1 MLHCIL
7 ICPNEDANAQ
17 LAVLLSRIP
26 DLEVVRVMT
35 TYPSPDELLRAIRVR
50 KADLLLLCIDEWS
63 QSEAIINGLDNTVP
77 GLPVITFDG
86 HDSPELLPKLMHLG
100 VREHL
105 NFPLDASALASAVDR
120 ARRRLVTHPVAAA
133 RQSDLYTF
141 LPAKPG
147 VGTSTLAVS
156 ASHALAEDFGA
167 RTLLLDC
174 DLAAGA
180 IRFLLKLATSGSV
193 VDSIKHAGNL
203 DEDMWSQ
210 MVGKCD
216 RLEVL
221 HAGLLEP
228 PAGLDLPSLER
239 VLAMARS
246 QYEVICVDLASSMDE
261 FSVALMKE
269 SRRIFLV
276 TTPEVVPLHM
286 AKARLASLKDLG
298 LQDRVSL
305 LLNRKVR
312 NDFSDVDVA
321 ELVGLPV
328 AFSFSNDYAGVQGAI
343 LNAAP
348 VPHESALGQS
358 ILNLAHSMAP
368 HLDVPKPQSYRR
380 KFLQF
385 FRQLPTHEQEL
396 VSRT

>member
-7 ICPNEDANAQ
+7 ICPNEDASAQ
-17 LAVLLSRIP
+17 LAVLLSKVP
-26 DLEVVRVMT
+26 DLEVARVLT

-50 KADLLLLCIDEWS
+50 KADLVLLCIDDWAP
-63 QSEAIINGLDNTVP
+63 SEAIITGLDNAAP
-77 GLPVITFDG
+77 GLPVITFRS
-86 HDSPELLPKLMHLG
+86 HDSQELMPKLMHLG
-100 VREHL
+100 IREHL
-105 NFPLDASALASAVDR
+105 SYPLDAVALADAVDS
-120 ARRRLVTHPVAAA
+120 ARRRLITHPVAAA

-156 ASHALAEDFGA
+156 TSHALAEDLGA

-174 DLAAGA
+174 DLAAGS
-180 IRFLLKLATSGSV
+180 IRFLLKLPTSGSV
-193 VDSIKHAGNL
+193 VDSIKHAANL
-203 DEDMWSQ
+203 DEDLWSQ
-210 MVGKCD
+210 MVGKYD

-228 PAGLDLPSLER
+228 PSGLDLPSLQR
-239 VLAMARS
+239 VLAMARA

-276 TTPEVVPLHM
+276 TTPEVVSLHM
-286 AKARLASLKDLG
+286 AKARLSSLKNLG
-298 LQDRVSL
+298 LEDRVSL

-312 NDFSDVDVA
+312 NDFSDAEVA
-321 ELVGLPV
+321 KLVGLPV
-328 AFSFSNDYAGVQGAI
+328 AYSFSNDYAGVQGAI
-343 LNAAP
+343 LNATP
-348 VPHESALGQS
+348 VSHGSDLGQS

-368 HLDVPKPQSYRR
+368 HLEAPKTHSYRR

-385 FRQLPTHEQEL
+385 FRQVPTHEQEL
-396 VSRT
+396 VSHE